1 MELTALSVS
10 LKLHCGHVWKAS
22 WKWFASDGVVEIVAI
37 KVAVAITMAITMA
50 MATTMAIVIK
60 MAITIA
66 VVVLNYNGNYSCNCV
81 QFLL

>member
-37 KVAVAITMAITMA
+37 KVAVAITMA

>member
-22 WKWFASDGVVEIVAI
+22 WKWFASDGVVEIVTI
-37 KVAVAITMAITMA
+37 KVAVAITMA

>member
-37 KVAVAITMAITMA
+37 KVAVAITMA
-50 MATTMAIVIK
+50 TTMAIVIK